1 MMVPCIWSESI
12 HSFIESVSEVAL
24 QSAIMGT
31 CMVWPQLNI
40 GRHRETVVSGLDVI
54 MCGNYTLRRHVY
66 VG

>member
-1 MMVPCIWSESI
+1 M
-12 HSFIESVSEVAL
+12 SEVAL

-31 CMVWPQLNI
+31 WMVWPQLNT

-66 VG
+66 VGLGFKFRVRVFSCV